1 LEFKFKINNES
12 WNTSAKPIK
21 FDDLKWLEVKVLC
34 MFVDEFSYY
43 PQQKNLENAEE
54 ISKGNQFSKAIL
66 SFIQVEQTDE
76 ENDLKSREKKL
87 VNHLKWVAR
96 KNKTNFI
103 VLHSFAH
110 LSESKA
116 SPEFTKELFNEAE
129 KRLLNAG
136 YLVAQTPFGY
146 FLDLNIKAPGFSQ
159 ARIWASL

>member
-1 LEFKFKINNES
+1 M
-12 WNTSAKPIK
+12 
-21 FDDLKWLEVKVLC
+21 KVLC
-34 MFVDEFSYY
+34 MFVDEFSYF
-43 PQQKNLENAEE
+43 PQQKNLEDTEE
-54 ISKGNQFSKAIL
+54 VLTGKQFSKAIL

-96 KNKTNFI
+96 KNDTNSVI
-103 VLHSFAH
+103 LHSFAH

-136 YLVAQTPFGY
+136 YSVAQTPFGY
-146 FLDLNIKAPGFSQ
+146 FLDLNIKAPGVSQ

>member
-1 LEFKFKINNES
+1 
-12 WNTSAKPIK
+12 
-21 FDDLKWLEVKVLC
+21 VKVLC
-34 MFVDEFSYY
+34 LFVDEFSYFT
-43 PQQKNLENAEE
+43 QQKNLENTEE
-54 ISKGNQFSKAIL
+54 ITEGKQFSKAIL

-96 KNKTNFI
+96 KNETNSI
-103 VLHSFAH
+103 ILHSFAH

-116 SPEFTKELFNEAE
+116 SIEFTKELFNEAE

-136 YLVAQTPFGY
+136 YSVEQTPFGY
-146 FLDLNIKAPGFSQ
+146 FLDLNIKAPGYSQ